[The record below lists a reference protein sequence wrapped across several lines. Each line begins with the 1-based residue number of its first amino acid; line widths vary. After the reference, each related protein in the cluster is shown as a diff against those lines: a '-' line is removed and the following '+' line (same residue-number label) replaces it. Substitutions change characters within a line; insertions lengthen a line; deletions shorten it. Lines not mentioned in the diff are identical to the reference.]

1 MKKSFLSIGIILTC
15 LFALTACHTPN
26 GSNATGQAANQCIAP
41 WMENPE
47 QVEDGITGSGLANLM
62 DPSLSKQ
69 AADARAR
76 NEVVNAIE
84 VQVSSLFSNFQHQA
98 GNNKEGQFASVVESV
113 SKQVAHQT
121 LSGCK
126 IIKRKF
132 CPDGTVFSLAVV
144 KKDKVKDYIKNEIGQ
159 FNRFL
164 KEKGMDRLNQEIEK
178 MDFKSGN

>member
-1 MKKSFLSIGIILTC
+1 MKKSFFSIGIILTC
-15 LFALTACHTPN
+15 VFALTACQTPN
-26 GSNATGQAANQCIAP
+26 VANAPGQAANQCIAP

-47 QVEDGITGSGLANLM
+47 QVEDGITGSGRANLM

-76 NEVVNAIE
+76 TEVANAIQ
-84 VQVSSLFSNFQHQA
+84 VQVSALFTNFQHQA
-98 GNNKEGQFASVVESV
+98 GDNKEGQYASVVESV

-121 LSGCK
+121 LQGCK

-144 KKDKVKDYIKNEIGQ
+144 KKDKVKDYINNEKAQ

-164 KEKGMDRLNQEIEK
+164 NKQGQDRLSQAIDELK
-178 MDFKSGN
+178 FSSK